1 MSVEL
6 SSKMA
11 KLKPPIITGGDQTA
25 NKDAGDYV
33 MFGKLSLTR
42 SYMLLTV
49 GEVPEASSFV

>member
-11 KLKPPIITGGDQTA
+11 NLKPPIITGGDQTA

-33 MFGKLSLTR
+33 MVGKLSL
-42 SYMLLTV
+42 MLLTV